1 MIFTGSQHPLGKIE
15 SDATANVTGALN
27 AAMSGRFHGVGLFFG
42 HHLFAGNRVSKSS
55 SWAFEGFSA
64 PSTGP
69 LARTGTP
76 WHWYAGDSAGSS
88 CGWTSPLPYSRHDVA
103 VIDMAP
109 GISAARLAAMLDPR
123 PEAVLLRA
131 YGVGNVPSDE
141 PGLTDVIADVLH
153 DGVPVVIA
161 SQCQQAEVLLG
172 HYETGDAIAR
182 AGAIGSG
189 DMTLEAAYAKIMFL
203 LSQGVDAADF
213 GMWMRRNIAG
223 EISPSSM

>member
-1 MIFTGSQHPLGKIE
+1 
-15 SDATANVTGALN
+15 
-27 AAMSGRFHGVGLFFG
+27 
-42 HHLFAGNRVSKSS
+42 
-55 SWAFEGFSA
+55 
-64 PSTGP
+64 
-69 LARTGTP
+69 
-76 WHWYAGDSAGSS
+76 
-88 CGWTSPLPYSRHDVA
+88 
-103 VIDMAP
+103 MAP

-141 PGLTDVIADVLH
+141 PGLTDVIADVRMTACLSSSH
-153 DGVPVVIA
+153 R
-161 SQCQQAEVLLG
+161 SQQAEVLLG

-213 GMWMRRNIAG
+213 GTWMRRNITG

>member
-1 MIFTGSQHPLGKIE
+1 M
-15 SDATANVTGALN
+15 
-27 AAMSGRFHGVGLFFG
+27 GLFFG

-64 PSTGP
+64 PSVGP

-76 WHWYAGDSAGSS
+76 WHWYADDSAAVG
-88 CGWTSPLPYSRHDVA
+88 CGWTSPQPYSRHDVA

-109 GISAARLAAMLDPR
+109 GISAARLEAMLTPR

-189 DMTLEAAYAKIMFL
+189 DMTLEATYAKIMFL
-203 LSQGVDAADF
+203 LSQGVTGADF
-213 GMWMRRNIAG
+213 GKWMHTSIAG
-223 EISPSSM
+223 EISPSSL

>member
-1 MIFTGSQHPLGKIE
+1 M
-15 SDATANVTGALN
+15 
-27 AAMSGRFHGVGLFFG
+27 
-42 HHLFAGNRVSKSS
+42 
-55 SWAFEGFSA
+55 
-64 PSTGP
+64 
-69 LARTGTP
+69 
-76 WHWYAGDSAGSS
+76 
-88 CGWTSPLPYSRHDVA
+88 
-103 VIDMAP
+103 
-109 GISAARLAAMLDPR
+109 
-123 PEAVLLRA
+123 LLRA